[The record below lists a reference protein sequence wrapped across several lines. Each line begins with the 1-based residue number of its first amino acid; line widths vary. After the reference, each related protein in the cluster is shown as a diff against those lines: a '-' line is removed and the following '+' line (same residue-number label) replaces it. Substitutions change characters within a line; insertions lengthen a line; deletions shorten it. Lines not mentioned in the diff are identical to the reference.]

1 MIIILFD
8 SNIPNSQQLSSACA
22 VILLI
27 SWKPHKK
34 NAPLSL
40 QQAYIVTLHFV
51 PIFSVLL
58 LCEDNQKVKITVLKF
73 PFPALVLKS
82 EYLIWQIQIY

>member
-1 MIIILFD
+1 MIIILLD

-27 SWKPHKK
+27 SWKPHK